1 MFTLFRRKII
11 NISSVSISDFGWAK
25 AKDDKSIIQWI
36 NPEQTIAI
44 SVNFF
49 EKPPDIPTMKNIE
62 TLRSFYRHLISSVNG
77 GLIELALS
85 RKDTKPFL
93 KTIYK
98 LPQEASGMT
107 YIASLTFPFKTC
119 SFVFKVQA
127 AEIGMTG
134 MREALIANKLI
145 SENVISVD
153 ENGYSNW
160 SADPYD
166 NNFKDGALM
175 NKSEQYVYDIEFPD
189 HPLTR
194 ARQILKQIELSLQWK
209 PVVEKVP
216 AFEK

>member
-1 MFTLFRRKII
+1 MFRLFRMKMI

-25 AKDDKSIIQWI
+25 VKDDTSIIQWI

-62 TLRSFYRHLISSVNG
+62 TLRSFYRQSISSVNG
-77 GLIELALS
+77 GLIEVTLS
-85 RKDTKPFL
+85 GKDTKPFI
-93 KTIYK
+93 KTIFK
-98 LPQEASGMT
+98 LPQESSGMT

-145 SENVISVD
+145 SENIISID
-153 ENGYSNW
+153 ENRYSNW

-166 NNFKDGALM
+166 DNFKDGTLM
-175 NKSEQYVYDIEFPD
+175 NKSEQHVYDIEFPN

-194 ARQILKQIELSLQWK
+194 ARQILKQIEMGLEWK
-209 PVVEKVP
+209 PVVEKTP
-216 AFEK
+216 AFEE